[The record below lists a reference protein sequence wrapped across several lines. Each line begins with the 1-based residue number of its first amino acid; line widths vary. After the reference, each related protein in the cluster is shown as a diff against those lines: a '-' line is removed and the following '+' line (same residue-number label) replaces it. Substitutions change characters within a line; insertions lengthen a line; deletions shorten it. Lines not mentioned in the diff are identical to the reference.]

1 MGIIAIKVVVK
12 MVAELCKGKFK
23 WSKPGYRGY
32 LTHIDTRQKT
42 LESGVKRKYCT
53 REAMKSFSL
62 VALIGI

>member
-1 MGIIAIKVVVK
+1 